1 MRILLA
7 TLLLLVTPSLA
18 WAHTGHGEVAG
29 FLHGFEHP
37 IAGLDHVLAMLA
49 VGVFAYVLGGRALW
63 LVPVSF
69 IGMMLVGFTL
79 GLAQFDLPWVELGI
93 ALSSIAIGGAAALNR
108 PMPTAAAAGLVG
120 AFAIFHG
127 HAHGAEMPG
136 SAEGVTY
143 AMGFLLATAL
153 LHLAG
158 IAASLSMAKLAGR
171 HGKMAAQ
178 CAAGL
183 FAIGGVGILA
193 GWL

>member
-49 VGVFAYVLGGRALW
+49 VGVFAYVLGGRAIW

-69 IGMMLVGFTL
+69 IGMMLVGFVL

-127 HAHGAEMPG
+127 HAHGAEMPA

-158 IAASLSMAKLAGR
+158 IAASLGMAKLAGR

-178 CAAGL
+178 SAAGL